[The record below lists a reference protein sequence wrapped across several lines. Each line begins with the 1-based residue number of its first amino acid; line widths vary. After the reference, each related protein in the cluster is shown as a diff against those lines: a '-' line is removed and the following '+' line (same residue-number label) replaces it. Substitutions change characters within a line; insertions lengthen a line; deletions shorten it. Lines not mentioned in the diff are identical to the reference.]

1 VIRFLRSRL
10 FIFLIIA
17 AVAWFAYSG
26 VTSLPLYMDDVIFG
40 RYIEGVTLGELF
52 TRIDLVPYY
61 RPLSNA
67 PWKLIMLANGGAF
80 DPSGFH
86 QLNLILHVL
95 NGWLV
100 AMLAFKTI
108 ARDEQTTWR
117 RNAVAGLAALLY
129 VLFPFSYQAVGW
141 AAALGH
147 VMATFGA
154 LLAAN
159 GVLAWRQGS
168 EFREENRRAIARP
181 YNAASIAMI
190 WVGSAIAIFSHEN
203 GAATP
208 FLVVMGWVLG
218 SRFSVLSSGFNV
230 LGSRFKFWGSKVE
243 KNSEPGT
250 QNRESRTFLV
260 LLVPFLILALYVA
273 IWWVLPKARPNGIA
287 VSPADWLANAAYF
300 VQGIGYPLAQ
310 IGAWT
315 WKTFGLPR
323 EVVAAALGIVGGVVA
338 LLIAGK
344 AGRVGVL
351 WYVIAISVPTLLLQR
366 AYVIDGPRLM
376 LLASPGA
383 ALLWAAAVGRLVFNA
398 EAQRN
403 RDAEAEREEFNTK
416 AQRNEEK
423 EREERA
429 YSEVKREGGKEDFI
443 QEGEGKEFNAEA
455 QRHRGA
461 EGRGKRYRVW
471 LARAMG
477 VVLATV
483 MLVSS
488 GAFVGQRMGLHAIM
502 SDIYD
507 DMILE
512 AYIRTDGGGVYIN
525 LPAWMAYR
533 DEWYALGSE
542 GITYITDYIGL
553 RDLVYVNR
561 NVWRDVEYASYPA
574 AFPDV
579 SGIWWD
585 ALRADRS
592 AEEIIARVGA
602 LGAGY
607 VTRFIDG
614 YWGWDI
620 AVNRARVPEIPRN
633 RTFENG
639 LTFLDAILH
648 NGDKSEF
655 FATDPDFRFWLS
667 WHTESLIAPVSAFVH
682 AVCDGELVAQADGT
696 PLRGIM
702 PFSSFAAGE
711 VWLERRG
718 ISSFE
723 QVGKTCVVRVGLY
736 DPNTGE
742 RIPLR
747 SAGEYVEIPLDHFLR
762 AD

>member
-1 VIRFLRSRL
+1 MLLIAFLRSRL
-10 FIFLIIA
+10 FIFLVIA
-17 AVAWFAYSG
+17 AVAWFVYGS

-376 LLASPGA
+376 MLASPGA
-383 ALLWAAAVGRLVFNA
+383 ALLWAAAAGRLVFNA

-403 RDAEAEREEFNTK
+403 RGAE
-416 AQRNEEK
+416 
-423 EREERA
+423 
-429 YSEVKREGGKEDFI
+429 GKKNFI
-443 QEGEGKEFNAEA
+443 QEGMRGREGEERSRQNAVW
-455 QRHRGA
+455 HFV
-461 EGRGKRYRVW
+461 GRQYGLFVAR
-471 LARAMG
+471 LAG
-477 VVLATV
+477 VALAGV
-483 MLVSS
+483 IVVSS
-488 GAFVGQRMGLHAIM
+488 GNFIGQRMALHRHM
-502 SDIYD
+502 S
-507 DMILE
+507 
-512 AYIRTDGGGVYIN
+512 AVYWQMFSYAQYVQIGEGSLFVN
-525 LPAWMAYR
+525 LPAWMSYR

-542 GITYITDYIGL
+542 GITYMTDYIGL
-553 RDLVYVNR
+553 RDLVYVNTSE
-561 NVWRDVEYASYPA
+561 WREVEYASYPA
-574 AFPDV
+574 VFPDTPQY
-579 SGIWWD
+579 WWD

-592 AEEIIARVGA
+592 AEEIAARVQEF
-602 LGAGY
+602 GAGY
-607 VTRFIDG
+607 VTNVLSNKWEWEFVWLRQFSANEYVPYRFANGITRLVYETDFALVSKG
-614 YWGWDI
+614 LNEGANSMIGSYWRVETVLNS
-620 AVNRARVPEIPRN
+620 VNA
-633 RTFENG
+633 
-639 LTFLDAILH
+639 FLHI
-648 NGDKSEF
+648 
-655 FATDPDFRFWLS
+655 
-667 WHTESLIAPVSAFVH
+667 
-682 AVCDGELVAQADGT
+682 VCDGEIVAQADGA

-702 PFSSFAAGE
+702 PFSSFPVNEPWADVRYMTIPSDAE
-711 VWLERRG
+711 
-718 ISSFE
+718 
-723 QVGKTCVVRVGLY
+723 TCIMRVGLY

-742 RIPLR
+742 RIALTNG
-747 SAGEYVEIPLDHFLR
+747 GEYVEVPFR
-762 AD
+762 